1 MAGRP
6 ARVLR
11 GAGRPAWAL
20 MTTTESTPAV
30 APPVRSP
37 GQRRR
42 TPAAGGERP
51 LRLVVVTTII
61 VAILVLVA
69 WPIVAAL
76 LGSLHD
82 WNPLNGTYRWVGL
95 ANYHRLFA
103 DPVFWTSSVNTVVF
117 MAGAIIGRVV
127 LGMALAYA
135 IYSRLTRAK
144 TLFRTLFYLPTVT
157 PIVAVAYVWRLMYNP
172 QFGAVNSIFGFDVN
186 WLYDSRFALPAVMVM
201 TIWKDFGFAVILYLA
216 GLYSLRA
223 DVLEAAEVDGAGAW
237 ARFRRVIWPML
248 RPTTLFVVVT
258 SMIGYLQAFVQVF
271 VLTAGGPGDSTSLIS
286 YLIYQQA
293 FVKYDFGYASA
304 AAFVLFIGTA
314 LLTMLS
320 FRAQSGPWRGRAH
333 R

>member
-1 MAGRP
+1 
-6 ARVLR
+6 
-11 GAGRPAWAL
+11 
-20 MTTTESTPAV
+20 MTITESKPAV
-30 APPVRSP
+30 APPVH
-37 GQRRR
+37 RRG
-42 TPAAGGERP
+42 TPAARGERP

-61 VAILVLVA
+61 VAILALVA

-95 ANYHRLFA
+95 ANYDRLFA

-117 MAGAIIGRVV
+117 MVAAIVGRVG
-127 LGMALAYA
+127 LGIALAYA
-135 IYSRLTRAK
+135 VYSRLTKAK

-157 PIVAVAYVWRLMYNP
+157 PLVAVAYVWRLMYNP
-172 QFGAVNSIFGFDVN
+172 QFGALNSIFGLDVN

-201 TIWKDFGFAVILYLA
+201 TIWKDFGYAVILYLA
-216 GLYSLRA
+216 GLYSLPA

-237 ARFRRVIWPML
+237 SRFRRVIWPML

-304 AAFVLFIGTA
+304 AAFVLFLGTA
-314 LLTMLS
+314 VLTLLA
-320 FRAQSGPWRGRAH
+320 FRVRGKDR
-333 R
+333 

>member
-1 MAGRP
+1 M
-6 ARVLR
+6 
-11 GAGRPAWAL
+11 
-20 MTTTESTPAV
+20 
-30 APPVRSP
+30 
-37 GQRRR
+37 
-42 TPAAGGERP
+42 
-51 LRLVVVTTII
+51 RLVVVTTII
-61 VAILVLVA
+61 VAILALVA
-69 WPIVAAL
+69 WPILAAL

-172 QFGAVNSIFGFDVN
+172 QFGAVNSIFGLDVN

-216 GLYSLRA
+216 GLYSLSA

-320 FRAQSGPWRGRAH
+320 FRAQSGPWRGKEAH

>member
-1 MAGRP
+1 
-6 ARVLR
+6 
-11 GAGRPAWAL
+11 

-37 GQRRR
+37 GRPRT
-42 TPAAGGERP
+42 TPAARGERP

-69 WPIVAAL
+69 WPIVAAF

-95 ANYHRLFA
+95 TNYRRLFA

-117 MAGAIIGRVV
+117 MVGAIVGRVV

-144 TLFRTLFYLPTVT
+144 TLFRTLYYLPTVT
-157 PIVAVAYVWRLMYNP
+157 PLVAVAYVWRLMYNP
-172 QFGAVNSIFGFDVN
+172 QFGAVNSIFGLDVN

-304 AAFVLFIGTA
+304 IAFVLFVGTA
-314 LLTMLS
+314 VLTMLS
-320 FRAQSGPWRGRAH
+320 FRAQSGPLRGKAR
-333 R
+333 

>member
-1 MAGRP
+1 
-6 ARVLR
+6 
-11 GAGRPAWAL
+11 
-20 MTTTESTPAV
+20 MTTTEFPPAV
-30 APPVRSP
+30 APPVRP
-37 GQRRR
+37 PRGPRRI
-42 TPAAGGERP
+42 PAARGERP

-61 VAILVLVA
+61 VAILALVA

-82 WNPLNGTYRWVGL
+82 WNPLNGTYRWVGT
-95 ANYHRLFA
+95 ANYRRLFA

-117 MAGAIIGRVV
+117 MVGAIVGRVV

-135 IYSRLTRAK
+135 IHSRLTRAK

-157 PIVAVAYVWRLMYNP
+157 PLVAVAYVWRLMYNH
-172 QFGAVNSIFGFDVN
+172 QFGAVNSILGLDVN

-216 GLYSLRA
+216 GLYSLPA
-223 DVLEAAEVDGAGAW
+223 EVLEAAEVDGAGTW

-248 RPTTLFVVVT
+248 RPTTLFVGVT

-271 VLTAGGPGDSTSLIS
+271 VLTDGGPGDSTSLIS

-304 AAFVLFIGTA
+304 AAFVLFVATA
-314 LLTMLS
+314 VLTVLS
-320 FRAQSGPWRGRAH
+320 FRVQSGSSRGKGH
-333 R
+333 

>member
-1 MAGRP
+1 
-6 ARVLR
+6 
-11 GAGRPAWAL
+11 
-20 MTTTESTPAV
+20 MTTTESAPAV

-37 GQRRR
+37 ERRR
-42 TPAAGGERP
+42 RNPAARGERP

-61 VAILVLVA
+61 VAILALVA
-69 WPIVAAL
+69 WPILAAL

-135 IYSRLTRAK
+135 VYSRLTRAK

-172 QFGAVNSIFGFDVN
+172 QFGAVNSILGFDVN

-216 GLYSLRA
+216 GLYSLPA

-271 VLTAGGPGDSTSLIS
+271 VLTSGGPGDSTSLIS

-314 LLTMLS
+314 LLTLLS
-320 FRAQSGPWRGRAH
+320 FRAQSGPWRGKAH

>member
-1 MAGRP
+1 MT
-6 ARVLR
+6 
-11 GAGRPAWAL
+11 
-20 MTTTESTPAV
+20 TTTESTRAV
-30 APPVRSP
+30 APPARS
-37 GQRRR
+37 RRR
-42 TPAAGGERP
+42 RPGTSAARGERP

-61 VAILVLVA
+61 AAILVLVA
-69 WPIVAAL
+69 WPVVAAL

-95 ANYHRLFA
+95 ENYRRLWS
-103 DPVFWTSSVNTVVF
+103 DPVFWTSSVNTVIF
-117 MAGAIIGRVV
+117 MVGAIVGRVV

-135 IYSRLTRAK
+135 IHSRLIRTK
-144 TLFRTLFYLPTVT
+144 TLYRTLFYLPTVT
-157 PIVAVAYVWRLMYNP
+157 PLVAVAYVWRLMYSP
-172 QFGAVNSIFGFDVN
+172 QFGAVNSILGLDVN
-186 WLYDSRFALPAVMVM
+186 WLYDSRFALPAIMVM

-216 GLYSLRA
+216 GLYSLPA
-223 DVLEAAEVDGAGAW
+223 DVLEAAEVDGATAW

-304 AAFVLFIGTA
+304 AAFVLFVGTA
-314 LLTMLS
+314 LLTLLY
-320 FRAQSGPWRGRAH
+320 FRAQRGPVRGRI